1 MKNLK
6 TFEGFSYSEDQDFSE
21 SLQYHLE
28 NDLGLIESV
37 FRIGSDAWVDL
48 VNEARKLNEAGII
61 NLSEDDL
68 DLISTDAG
76 RKGIFEGQEVLL
88 DVPFFESD
96 DFDGDVWYD
105 EEEDVI
111 HEAEYHGKKVNLNRP
126 TRNSGGGTKKF
137 IVYTKNDKGN
147 VVKVG
152 FGLKGARIKN
162 ANPGRAKSFQARHR
176 CKTPGPKWKAR
187 YWACRTARYAKSLGL
202 SSSRSW

>member
-6 TFEGFSYSEDQDFSE
+6 TFEGFQYSPDQDFSE

-28 NDLGLIESV
+28 RRLGLLESV

-48 VNEARKLNEAGII
+48 VNEARNLSEAGII

-105 EEEDVI
+105 EETGEI
-111 HEAEYHGKKVNLNRP
+111 HEAEYRGRKVNLNRP
-126 TRNSGGGTKKF
+126 FRNTDGGTKKF
-137 IVYTKNDKGN
+137 SVYTKNDKGN

-162 ANPGRAKSFQARHR
+162 YDKGRAKSFQARHR

-187 YWACRTARYAKSLGL
+187 YWACRTASFKNLNL

>member
-76 RKGIFEGQEVLL
+76 RKGIFEGQEVL
-88 DVPFFESD
+88 
-96 DFDGDVWYD
+96 
-105 EEEDVI
+105 
-111 HEAEYHGKKVNLNRP
+111 
-126 TRNSGGGTKKF
+126 
-137 IVYTKNDKGN
+137 
-147 VVKVG
+147 
-152 FGLKGARIKN
+152 
-162 ANPGRAKSFQARHR
+162 
-176 CKTPGPKWKAR
+176 
-187 YWACRTARYAKSLGL
+187 
-202 SSSRSW
+202 SRRSIF

>member
-28 NDLGLIESV
+28 NDLGLMESV
-37 FRIGSDAWVDL
+37 YRIGSDAWVDL
-48 VNEARKLNEAGII
+48 VNEARKLNESGII

-96 DFDGDVWYD
+96 DFDGDVWYG

-111 HEAEYHGKKVNLNRP
+111 HEAEYHGKKVSLNKP
-126 TRNSGGGTKKF
+126 TRNSGEGTKKF

-162 ANPGRAKSFQARHR
+162 YDKGRAKSFTARMR

-187 YWACRTARYAKSLGL
+187 YWACRTASFKNLV
-202 SSSRSW
+202 SSSRPW

>member
-105 EEEDVI
+105 EEEDTI
-111 HEAEYHGKKVNLNRP
+111 HEAEYQGRKVNLNRP

-162 ANPGRAKSFQARHR
+162 YDKGRAKSFQARHR
-176 CKTPGPKWKAR
+176 CKTPGPKWKPR
-187 YWACRTARYAKSLGL
+187 WWACKAASFKGTGL